1 MNNFSVTIFGSNS
14 ATPIPGRHP
23 TSQLINHQYRF
34 FLADCGEGTQMQLRK
49 QNIRFGKIN
58 HILISH
64 LHGDHF
70 YGLIGLVMTYHLFG
84 RDQPLHIYGPEGLR
98 EIIDIQLKASNTQ
111 LVYPLHVHV
120 VNTEVASLVYEDD
133 LLEITTIPM
142 KHRVPTCGYL
152 FREKP
157 RDRKMKPGIVNKLKI
172 PVELIAVIKK
182 GQDYTDAGGK
192 HYKNEQITIDPQPP
206 RTYAFCSDTIYQE
219 SVAEIVKNA
228 DLLYHEA
235 SFMHDRVEMAHEKY
249 HSTTVE
255 AATIALKANAK
266 KLIIGHYSARYDDL
280 NPLLAEAR
288 SVFPNTFL
296 ATEGTC
302 FEIE

>member
-1 MNNFSVTIFGSNS
+1 MIFSVTILGSNS
-14 ATPIPGRHP
+14 ATPTPGRHP
-23 TSQLINHQYRF
+23 TSQLINHQHRL
-34 FLADCGEGTQMQLRK
+34 FLADCGEGTQMQLKK

-84 RDQPLHIYGPEGLR
+84 REQPLHIYGPEGIR
-98 EIIDIQLKASNTQ
+98 DIIDIQLKASQTR
-111 LVYPLHVHV
+111 LVYPLHIHV
-120 VNTEVASLVYEDD
+120 VDTETPSAVYEDD

-142 KHRVPTCGYL
+142 IHRVPTCGYL

-157 RDRKMKPGIVNKLKI
+157 RDRKMKPGIVNKLQI
-172 PVELIAVIKK
+172 PVDLIGSIKK
-182 GQDYTDAGGK
+182 GQDYNDSNGK
-192 HYKNEQITIDPQPP
+192 LYQNTEITLEPPPP
-206 RTYAFCSDTIYQE
+206 RIYAFCSDTIYQE
-219 SVAEIVKNA
+219 PVAEIVKNA

-235 SFMHDRVEMAHEKY
+235 SFMHDRIEMAHEKF
-249 HSTTVE
+249 HSTTIE
-255 AATIALKANAK
+255 AATLALKANAK

-280 NPLLAEAR
+280 KPLLAEAR

-296 ATEGTC
+296 ATEGAC